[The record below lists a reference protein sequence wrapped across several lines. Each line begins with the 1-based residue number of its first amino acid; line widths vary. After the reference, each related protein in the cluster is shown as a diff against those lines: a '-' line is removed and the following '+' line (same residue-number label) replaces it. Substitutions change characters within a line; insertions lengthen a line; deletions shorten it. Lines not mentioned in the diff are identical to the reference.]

1 MTVNISKEVLHSFL
15 DKGFLL
21 SPDILEEEGFDT
33 DFLNLVD
40 TRILSKEKPVV
51 IGSDIYKGVSKKG
64 VTGIN
69 WVEFE
74 KSRVLHEKGK
84 TNRVYSS
91 FLELIFDEPKDNS
104 EESTGYTIIKKEE
117 APEPKLETI
126 EEVAKEIQSQPVV
139 EEVVEKV
146 VPEIQTP
153 QEQTNLSDS
162 DYPLKVVT
170 SYGDESKLREVKDFV
185 GHYKSRYEF
194 LRKIVASRQEMQ
206 NVISINRTSSK
217 ERNEKVALIGLV
229 YDKRITKKGN
239 TMITLEDTTGTIRV
253 VFDPNKAKG
262 IDYLCPD
269 ELIGVVGKVNENFM
283 YASEIIFPDIP
294 EKLSVK
300 KYNEDIC
307 AAFISDVHVGSSWFI
322 EDKFLE
328 LIDWLNGKH
337 KDPNM
342 IELSKKIKYL
352 FITGDMVDGVGIYPN
367 QDKELTIKS
376 IRGQYDRC
384 AELIKMIRNDIK
396 IILCPGNHDARRIAE
411 PQPPLDIYA
420 ESLKQIKNLTLV
432 SNPAMI
438 NVLGTE
444 GFEGFDILMYHGYS
458 YDYYAANIGPI
469 MMDGGYDR
477 GDSIMKFLL
486 KKRHLSPVH
495 TSTLFVPNGKED
507 YLLIDHVPD
516 IFVSGHIH
524 KSSVSKYKGVTNI
537 MGSCWQYKTDFQE
550 KVGHHPEYCK
560 VPIFNFGSGETM
572 IVDFAPENKV
582 PEIKNGNE

>member
-1 MTVNISKEVLHSFL
+1 MTQDIKKEVLESFL
-15 DKGFLL
+15 EKGFLL
-21 SPDILEEEGFDT
+21 APDILGEEGFDS

-40 TRILSKEKPVV
+40 TRILSKDKPVV
-51 IGSDIYKGVSKKG
+51 IGLDIYKGVSRKG
-64 VTGIN
+64 VSGIN
-69 WVEFE
+69 WIEFE

-91 FLELIFDEPKDNS
+91 FLELIFDEPKEN
-104 EESTGYTIIKKEE
+104 TGFTIIKKEE
-117 APEPKLETI
+117 LTKEV
-126 EEVAKEIQSQPVV
+126 EEAV
-139 EEVVEKV
+139 EEVPVKVEKN
-146 VPEIQTP
+146 QTS
-153 QEQTNLSDS
+153 LLDAG
-162 DYPLKVVT
+162 YPLKVVT

-185 GHYKSRYEF
+185 NHYKSRYNF
-194 LRKIVASRQEMQ
+194 LRKIVAGRQEMQ
-206 NVISINRTSSK
+206 NVISINRAAPK
-217 ERNEKVALIGLV
+217 ERGEKVALIGLV

-253 VFDPNKAKG
+253 IFDANKAKD
-262 IDYLCPD
+262 IEYLCND
-269 ELIGVVGKVNENFM
+269 ELIGVVGTVNENFM
-283 YASEIIFPDIP
+283 FASELIFPDIP
-294 EKLSVK
+294 EKVNTKLF
-300 KYNEDIC
+300 NEDIS
-307 AAFISDVHVGSSWFI
+307 AAFISDVHIGSTWFI

-337 KDPNM
+337 KDPKM
-342 IELSKKIKYL
+342 VELSKKIKFL

-384 AELIKMIRNDIK
+384 AEFIKMIREDIQ

-411 PQPPLDIYA
+411 PQPPLDVYA

-432 SNPAMI
+432 SNPSMI
-438 NVLGTE
+438 NVLGKE
-444 GFEGFDILMYHGYS
+444 DFEGFNILLYHGYS

-469 MMDGGYDR
+469 MKEGGYDR
-477 GDSIMKFLL
+477 GDLIMKFLL
-486 KKRHLSPVH
+486 KKRHLAPVH

-507 YLLIDHVPD
+507 YLIIDQVPD

-560 VPIFNFGSGETM
+560 VPIFNFGTGNTE
-572 IVDFAPENKV
+572 IIDFAPENKAL
-582 PEIKNGNE
+582 ETKNGNE